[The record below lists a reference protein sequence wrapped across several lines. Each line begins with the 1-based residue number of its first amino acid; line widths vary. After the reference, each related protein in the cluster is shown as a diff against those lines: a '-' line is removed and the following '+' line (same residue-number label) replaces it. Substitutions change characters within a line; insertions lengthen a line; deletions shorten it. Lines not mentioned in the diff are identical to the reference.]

1 MSAPEGG
8 ALITAPMPGLVISYE
23 VDVGQAVKAGETVVV
38 IEAMK
43 MQNLLPSP
51 TDGVVLEL
59 PRQAGDRVSR
69 GDVLA
74 VIGPEGE

>member
-1 MSAPEGG
+1 
-8 ALITAPMPGLVISYE
+8 MPALVISYE
-23 VDVGQAVKAGETVVV
+23 VKVGQHLSAGDTIVI

-51 TDGVVLEL
+51 SDGVVLEL

-74 VIGPEGE
+74 VIGPESDSK